1 MLPGRSHRS
10 RLSYL
15 ESAPLAYFDP
25 PMRRITDPYGIPENY
40 YDDHSLESFETG
52 FTMSRPLTEEQEEER
67 VQYVNNE
74 EKDRRIANEKLSA
87 MQRAKRAAEKAQ
99 RTHAPN
105 EPKKVQAKHEKGQLY
120 YCQLAQYEMA
130 YGKFVPDSENAAWFA
145 WKAARV
151 AELVV
156 ARAAAVKVSVHDH
169 PDTIAYFNAAD
180 TFKQD
185 FGHGFSCDDGF
196 DELLERM
203 AYDVRTANALA
214 SECDGD
220 PVKISEL
227 ASEPVMLEVRN
238 PYVEPYY
245 PDGPNPYRRERARFD
260 QKTAVVCL
268 SELTACILVEY
279 VSHKINAWSDL
290 HAELHEREAG
300 RGRDTPF
307 SPWLNHGSVW

>member
-1 MLPGRSHRS
+1 
-10 RLSYL
+10 
-15 ESAPLAYFDP
+15 
-25 PMRRITDPYGIPENY
+25 MRRITDPYGIPENY

-87 MQRAKRAAEKAQ
+87 MRESYERAKRAAEKAQ

-245 PDGPNPYRRERARFD
+245 PDGPTRTAASALVLIKNCAQWLKSFVARISRRCRAAAW
-260 QKTAVVCL
+260 TEITNLL
-268 SELTACILVEY
+268 SRQPLRRLFRVAIEGTL
-279 VSHKINAWSDL
+279 
-290 HAELHEREAG
+290 
-300 RGRDTPF
+300 
-307 SPWLNHGSVW
+307 